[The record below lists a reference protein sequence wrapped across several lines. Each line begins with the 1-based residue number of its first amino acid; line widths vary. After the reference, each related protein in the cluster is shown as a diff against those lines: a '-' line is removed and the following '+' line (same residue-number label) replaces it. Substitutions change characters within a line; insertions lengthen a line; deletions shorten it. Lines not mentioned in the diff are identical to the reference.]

1 MTDGPH
7 RSLNKS
13 RAWKRAA
20 EALAKPA
27 FTDEADDRVCSAI
40 VKDFKRDDGD
50 RLVRI
55 ATKVMA
61 DDPQQSLFNDREDQL
76 DAIRAQATPNSLTD
90 NFLRNLRQTEDISLA
105 LSQTLEAETLANLRT
120 VEDHYIQRIQ
130 YRETSHK
137 QVAYLRDRSNA
148 AMNQI
153 DFNGLAQSLGSLK
166 GKSTQGNAGAQAVNR
181 VEEGPPI

>member
-27 FTDEADDRVCSAI
+27 FTAEADGHVCSAI
-40 VKDFKRDDGD
+40 IKDFKRDDGD
-50 RLVRI
+50 RLVRV
-55 ATKVMA
+55 AAKVMA

-76 DAIRAQATPNSLTD
+76 DAIRAQATPNTLTD
-90 NFLRNLRQTEDISLA
+90 SFIRNLRQNGDMTLA
-105 LSQTLEAETLANLRT
+105 LSQALEAEALANLRT
-120 VEDHYIQRIQ
+120 VEDHYIQRIPH
-130 YRETSHK
+130 RETSLK
-137 QVAYLRDRSNA
+137 QVGYLRDRSNA

-153 DFNGLAQSLGSLK
+153 DFNGLAQGLMSPK
-166 GKSTQGNAGAQAVNR
+166 GKSTQGNAGRQAVDR
-181 VEEGPPI
+181 VEEGPSL